1 MSMRARLSLAIGAVI
16 VVTLLLF
23 SVIVVRDT
31 RSALTSQ
38 VDAQVKDFSKRTAHK
53 PGSDDHAPDGGRN
66 WPNADVTPAAGAEAK
81 PEPAANGGGDATPVA
96 TPTPDDFGPGK
107 QDVARFVYDASGN
120 LLIDEPSGYNDNPD
134 AAPELPD
141 IPSAKLDSI
150 LGQIVTLPA
159 TDGTGDSRV
168 LVERLPN
175 GSYNVS
181 AASLSNVD
189 DAIGN
194 MVRFLTV
201 GGSVAVLIALLASW
215 LLIRRG
221 LEPVDRMVDTATA
234 IAAGDLSRRVPDSD
248 PRTELGRLGGALN
261 EMLSQIEHA
270 MQIQTASED
279 RLRRFVA
286 DAAHE
291 LRTPLTSLR
300 GYAELYRQ
308 GALPT
313 EEGVSRAM
321 SRIES
326 EGSRM
331 ARLVE
336 DLLLLARLDQQ
347 RGLERSRV
355 NVSSLVADAVSDFE
369 VAQPERNVTSDITPD
384 LTVMGDQLRLRQVF
398 DNLLSNARAHTPVEA
413 AIRVNVV
420 RADDR
425 VRIMVA
431 DDGPGISK
439 EDQTRVFERFWRAD
453 PARTRSSGGSGLGL
467 SITASL
473 VDAQGGSIEVD
484 SEPGQG
490 ATFTIWFP
498 LATPA
503 ALRPP
508 EEPDAN

>member
-38 VDAQVKDFSKRTAHK
+38 VDAQVKDFSKRTSPK
-53 PGSDDHAPDGGRN
+53 PGNDDYGPNGGRN
-66 WPNADVTPAAGAEAK
+66 WPGAYVTPTEVDNAPSAASA
-81 PEPAANGGGDATPVA
+81 GDQTTPVA
-96 TPTPDDFGPGK
+96 KPTPDDFGPGK
-107 QDVARFVYDASGN
+107 QDVAHFVYDASGN
-120 LLIDEPSGYNDNPD
+120 LTVNEPSGYHDNPD

-141 IPSAKLDSI
+141 IPSARLDSI
-150 LGQIVTLPA
+150 LGQIVTLP
-159 TDGTGDSRV
+159 TIDGANDFRV

-175 GSYNVS
+175 GTYNVS

-194 MVRFLTV
+194 LVRFLSL
-201 GGSVAVLIALLASW
+201 GGSVAVLFALLASW

-221 LEPVDRMVDTATA
+221 LKPVDRMVETATA
-234 IAAGDLSRRVPDSD
+234 IAAGDLSRRVADSD
-248 PRTELGRLGGALN
+248 PRTELGRLGSALN

-347 RGLERSRV
+347 RGLERTRL
-355 NVSSLVADAVSDFE
+355 NVSSLVADAVSDFR
-369 VAQPERNVTSDITPD
+369 VAQPERDITSGITAD
-384 LTVMGDQLRLRQVF
+384 LMVIGDPLRLRQVF

-413 AIRVNVV
+413 AIRVDVARV
-420 RADDR
+420 DDR
-425 VRIMVA
+425 VRIMVS

-439 EDQTRVFERFWRAD
+439 DDQTRIFERFWRAD
-453 PARTRSSGGSGLGL
+453 PARTRKGGGSGLGL

-484 SEPGQG
+484 SEPGHG
-490 ATFTIWFP
+490 TTFNIWFP
-498 LATPA
+498 LAPPA
-503 ALRPP
+503 DIDAPV
-508 EEPDAN
+508 EEGGTN